1 MKTIAV
7 VNQYYP
13 PDKASTG
20 WLAKELVEALRIALP
35 DWRIRV
41 IATDATYRGGVDA
54 GNVDDETDIV
64 RLPSG
69 SNLDN
74 KLQRLIGS
82 LQEGRHLAEVATRD
96 ADVVIS
102 MTNPPLVNYWMGRYA
117 KNRNRRWVEWT
128 LDLFPEAFASANL
141 VSDKNP
147 IYRYF
152 LKHYGRHFPDFN
164 LFLGPMQRDF
174 VYASHQK
181 NGANAILTCGIKQF
195 ERSDEPQWRRDH
207 NDKIVLGYIGNLGE
221 AHSAKSLI
229 RLVQA
234 ADPNRYRFLLSMYG
248 AKVDQL
254 KEAIKGHP
262 AVIWTEGIPDGEL
275 PWLDAQIVS
284 LLPEWTHVCVPS
296 KAVSAICAGNP
307 MVYIGIEQ
315 ADIWQ
320 FFKNAGWLVREDEAL
335 IDADIER
342 VLADLSDPEML
353 RMKKVATASLTQ
365 YQELAYSKGIDDL
378 VKWLKSAAL

>member
-82 LQEGRHLAEVATRD
+82 MQEGRHLAEVATRD

-128 LDLFPEAFASANL
+128 LDLFPEAFVSANL

-152 LKHYGRHFPDFN
+152 LNHYGRHFPDFN

-174 VYASHQK
+174 VFQSHRK
-181 NGANAILTCGIKQF
+181 SGANAILTCGIKQYD
-195 ERSDEPQWRRDH
+195 RSDEPQWRRDH
-207 NDKIVLGYIGNLGE
+207 SDKIVLGYIGNMGE

-229 RLVQA
+229 RLVHA
-234 ADPNRYRFLLSMYG
+234 ADPDRYRFLFSMYG

-254 KEAIKGHP
+254 REAVKGHP

-320 FFKNAGWLVREDEAL
+320 FFKDAGWLVREDEAM

-342 VLADLSDPEML
+342 VLAELSDPEML
-353 RMKKVATASLTQ
+353 RMKKAATAALTQ
-365 YQELAYSKGIDDL
+365 GQENAYGKGIDDL

>member
-147 IYRYF
+147 I
-152 LKHYGRHFPDFN
+152 
-164 LFLGPMQRDF
+164 
-174 VYASHQK
+174 
-181 NGANAILTCGIKQF
+181 
-195 ERSDEPQWRRDH
+195 
-207 NDKIVLGYIGNLGE
+207 
-221 AHSAKSLI
+221 
-229 RLVQA
+229 
-234 ADPNRYRFLLSMYG
+234 
-248 AKVDQL
+248 
-254 KEAIKGHP
+254 
-262 AVIWTEGIPDGEL
+262 
-275 PWLDAQIVS
+275 
-284 LLPEWTHVCVPS
+284 
-296 KAVSAICAGNP
+296 
-307 MVYIGIEQ
+307 
-315 ADIWQ
+315 
-320 FFKNAGWLVREDEAL
+320 
-335 IDADIER
+335 
-342 VLADLSDPEML
+342 
-353 RMKKVATASLTQ
+353 
-365 YQELAYSKGIDDL
+365 
-378 VKWLKSAAL
+378 